1 MTFFLE
7 GMFCIIFS
15 FCELFSLKKWFCS
28 SCIAYYRHTCIDQHG
43 HEGTAES
50 FLHLFLNIVAS
61 ASVRVS
67 LFSSMC
73 LKYCAVL
80 SNDDLTQVS
89 SSQNH
94 SALSPVKYV
103 LLLWANLILANF
115 ELLNL
120 FTILI
125 VSVMGFP
132 RIEIPL
138 ITSSEKLNFYSFVL
152 IKADFSEKTNN
163 LFYLGTG
170 KRFL

>member
-1 MTFFLE
+1 
-7 GMFCIIFS
+7 
-15 FCELFSLKKWFCS
+15 
-28 SCIAYYRHTCIDQHG
+28 
-43 HEGTAES
+43 
-50 FLHLFLNIVAS
+50 
-61 ASVRVS
+61 
-67 LFSSMC
+67 MC

-94 SALSPVKYV
+94 SALSPIKHV

-163 LFYLGTG
+163 LFCLGIG